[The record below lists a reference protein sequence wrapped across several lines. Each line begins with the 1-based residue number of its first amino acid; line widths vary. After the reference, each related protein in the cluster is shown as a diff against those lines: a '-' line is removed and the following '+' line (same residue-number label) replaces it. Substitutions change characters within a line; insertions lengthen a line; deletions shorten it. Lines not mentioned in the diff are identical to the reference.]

1 MVARAERRRDEGLAV
16 VETTI
21 VLLLLLVLF
30 FGIMEYGWLF
40 YAMQI
45 VSNAA
50 REGVREAILPDATD
64 ASVDAVVD
72 DFLGRSGLA
81 GADAAVEVRA
91 DDASAVVE
99 DVFVTVPVSV
109 TVRIP
114 YADASILNTGLFPMP
129 SELRATATMTK
140 EGPT

>member
-72 DFLGRSGLA
+72 DFLGRSGLV

-114 YADASILNTGLFPMP
+114 YGDASILNTGLFPMP
-129 SELRATATMTK
+129 AELRATATMTK

>member
-1 MVARAERRRDEGLAV
+1 MVARTEMRRDEGLAV

-30 FGIMEYGWLF
+30 LGIMEYGWFF

-50 REGVREAILPDATD
+50 REGAREAILPDATG
-64 ASVDAVVD
+64 ASVDAVVG
-72 DFLGRSGLA
+72 DFLERSGLA
-81 GADAAVEVRA
+81 GADATVEVRA

-114 YADASILNTGLFPMP
+114 YGDASILNTGLFPMP